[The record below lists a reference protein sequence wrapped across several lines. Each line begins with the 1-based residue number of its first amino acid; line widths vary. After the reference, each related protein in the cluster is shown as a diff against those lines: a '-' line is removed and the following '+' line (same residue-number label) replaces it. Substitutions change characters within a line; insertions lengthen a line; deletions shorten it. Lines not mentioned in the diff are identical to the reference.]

1 MKRVLKLLAI
11 SLVLTG
17 CDALTGKEV
26 GRLQINQLSTEGN
39 LVIKETTL
47 DLKKDDEIGIWSDMD
62 IEYEGDVALRFR
74 VEIWKDGKKLG
85 GFEVDPTE
93 KKITIGEVKTTVM
106 GKTDWSFSGKSSDY
120 KIEED
125 GKYTFKGILV
135 ASENSS
141 LKVNKA
147 EVVFKK

>member
-1 MKRVLKLLAI
+1 MKILLKFLAM
-11 SLVLTG
+11 SLVLAG
-17 CDALTGKEV
+17 CDALIGKEV
-26 GRLQINQLSTEGN
+26 GRLEINQLSTEGN

-74 VEIWKDGKKLG
+74 VEMWKDGKKLG

-106 GKTDWSFSGKSSDY
+106 GKTDWSFSGKNSDY

-135 ASENSS
+135 ATENSS
-141 LKVNKA
+141 LQVNKA
-147 EVVFKK
+147 AVVFKK